1 MSCGIIVY
9 GVDYI
14 RSKVTNIKQWV
25 QMNPGIQFI
34 IVTTLLTDTEAERVA
49 IEEIITELNTE
60 LVGLIPV
67 TIVYID
73 EPIVKWYKI
82 ELQRLK
88 LPIHFLSD
96 IIRWFGLYAIN
107 QQKGGHVFLLEAD
120 TVCKRNG
127 WMKEVID
134 HFGVV
139 SEEQITV
146 YGPDRACIFYSG
158 ISEHKLLDHILSMYR
173 NVYKYRI
180 EQNIFVGNFEH
191 YMADTDIEYG
201 LKQNT
206 HYQTLIG
213 KSLESRSTEEDMR
226 EFIKDLPTSIL
237 GIGIFRFNEFKI
249 IRPYRMGKMYDAEEK
264 HDYEH
269 DEKKEWM
276 NDSPSK
282 RRRIEG
288 GTKRKKNKT
297 KRKKNKTKR
306 IRKKNSNLSVLKKK
320 LQ

>member
-49 IEEIITELNTE
+49 IEDIITELNTE

-67 TIVYID
+67 TILYID

-120 TVCKRNG
+120 
-127 WMKEVID
+127 MD
-134 HFGVV
+134 
-139 SEEQITV
+139 QI
-146 YGPDRACIFYSG
+146 
-158 ISEHKLLDHILSMYR
+158 EHVFFIPEY
-173 NVYKYRI
+173 
-180 EQNIFVGNFEH
+180 QNINYLTTFCQC
-191 YMADTDIEYG
+191 IEMYINIG
-201 LKQNT
+201 LNKIFLLVILNIIW
-206 HYQTLIG
+206 QTQI
-213 KSLESRSTEEDMR
+213 
-226 EFIKDLPTSIL
+226 
-237 GIGIFRFNEFKI
+237 
-249 IRPYRMGKMYDAEEK
+249 
-264 HDYEH
+264 
-269 DEKKEWM
+269 
-276 NDSPSK
+276 
-282 RRRIEG
+282 
-288 GTKRKKNKT
+288 
-297 KRKKNKTKR
+297 
-306 IRKKNSNLSVLKKK
+306 
-320 LQ
+320 